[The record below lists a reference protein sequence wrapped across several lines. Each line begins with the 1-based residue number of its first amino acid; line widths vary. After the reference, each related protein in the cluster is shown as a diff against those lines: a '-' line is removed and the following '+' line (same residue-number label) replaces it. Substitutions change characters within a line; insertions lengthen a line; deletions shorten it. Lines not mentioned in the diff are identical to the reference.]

1 MLVFKYLFSSSQV
14 ACEQAVLS
22 TLAAGKEK
30 EGELAT
36 RSQEFEY
43 LHQKS
48 RCEMLIGG
56 DDISNDVITLGT
68 CFSMFVYIHVR
79 FHFVLIGGNLTAQ
92 LMGSHREFEEEFKF
106 QRRSFKLSFIFLPC
120 HKSVEES
127 LLTAYFTGLEFQLVL
142 KTSCLHILLAVEGHF
157 FLVLMSDL
165 VQ

>member
-1 MLVFKYLFSSSQV
+1 MLDFKYLFSSSQV
-14 ACEQAVLS
+14 ACVQAVLS
-22 TLAAGKEK
+22 ALAAGQEK

-43 LHQKS
+43 LHRKS

-79 FHFVLIGGNLTAQ
+79 FRFVLIGGNLTAQ

-142 KTSCLHILLAVEGHF
+142 KTSCLHILLA
-157 FLVLMSDL
+157 L
-165 VQ
+165 